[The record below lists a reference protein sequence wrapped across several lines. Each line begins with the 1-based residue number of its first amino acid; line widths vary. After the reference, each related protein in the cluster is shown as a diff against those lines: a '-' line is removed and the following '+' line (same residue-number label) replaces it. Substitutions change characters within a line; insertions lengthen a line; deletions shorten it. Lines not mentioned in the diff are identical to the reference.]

1 MKKILLII
9 SSLVVMASVAN
20 AQGIAIRPLDYHPAP
35 RQAGVRPQ
43 SVAPVVTDR
52 SVGVLWLQD
61 GLSANY
67 TALAYPMFQVT
78 GFGNRVEI
86 VGLGAFDSNFTKTN
100 MWTGAGLS
108 MNVLNHEGWNVK
120 VYGGYKGFNIGD
132 GFKRADGKEAWVW
145 GVGLTLPI
153 K

>member
-9 SSLVVMASVAN
+9 SSLVIMASVAS
-20 AQGIAIRPLDYHPAP
+20 AQGIAVRPLDWKPAKGIH
-35 RQAGVRPQ
+35 AQ

-61 GLSANY
+61 GLSSNY
-67 TALAYPMFQVT
+67 TALSYPLYQVT
-78 GFGNRVEI
+78 GFGNRVEV

-108 MNVLNHEGWNVK
+108 MNVVDCDGWRVK
-120 VYGGYKGFNIGD
+120 VYGGFKGFNIGD
-132 GFKRADGKEAWVW
+132 GFRRADGKEAFVW
-145 GVGLTLPI
+145 GLGLTLPI